1 LHSFDARNIKLTPRE
16 TETRLMNNKL
26 IWTTLALVL
35 CLMQPIAMADEVLDR
50 TAVCAGC
57 HGPNGHSRVPDN
69 PILAAQNADYL
80 VNALRAYISGERDY
94 GIMKTLA
101 GRLSAR
107 DIEVIAA
114 YYAAQAPIQSPAAAP
129 GDAARGEAL
138 VAVCVAC
145 HGPAGHSVIPANPS
159 LAGQH
164 AKYLS
169 GALTA
174 YKNGGRSNPVMASM
188 TASLSEQDIEDI
200 AAYYSAQPV
209 QATGD
214 ATTAGGE
221 PQ

>member
-1 LHSFDARNIKLTPRE
+1 
-16 TETRLMNNKL
+16 
-26 IWTTLALVL
+26 
-35 CLMQPIAMADEVLDR
+35 
-50 TAVCAGC
+50 
-57 HGPNGHSRVPDN
+57 VPDN

-80 VNALRAYISGERDY
+80 VNALRAYVSGERDY

-114 YYAAQAPIQSPAAAP
+114 YYAAQAPIQSRAAAP

-145 HGPAGHSVIPANPS
+145 HGPGGHSVIPANPN

-164 AKYLS
+164 ARYLS
-169 GALTA
+169 VALTA